1 MEKKRELLLRAAYW
15 AIIGGLIWLAA
26 GLAAAYLAPFLA
38 ALVLAALWERAV
50 AYLHRRLHLK
60 RSFLAAVL
68 TLLLTGGTV
77 AGACLL
83 LGALARQA
91 ASFLGELPLWL
102 GRLPVLTRRIRA
114 HLESFCSACG
124 AESTG
129 WPEAAADWLT
139 AQLSGWLA
147 ALSRRCLDRLTA
159 AAAHLP
165 GAALFCVTTALAVY
179 FTVSAYPAIRS
190 FLLRQV
196 PPSLRGKLRAVRQGA
211 LLSAG
216 RWLRSQLVLLALT
229 FGELL
234 LGLGLL
240 GIPYALLIAAVTAL
254 IDALPVFG
262 TGVVLLPWAAI
273 CLLTEDIPRGVG
285 LCALY
290 AAVTLVRSIA
300 TPRLLAAGSGT
311 SPLVS
316 LLAMYAGFRAW
327 GVWGM
332 VLFPLGAMLLCEL
345 QKSGAVKLW
354 K

>member
-1 MEKKRELLLRAAYW
+1 MKKRTKNLLCVF
-15 AIIGGLIWLAA
+15 LI
-26 GLAAAYLAPFLA
+26 
-38 ALVLAALWERAV
+38 V
-50 AYLHRRLHLK
+50 
-60 RSFLAAVL
+60 
-68 TLLLTGGTV
+68 
-77 AGACLL
+77 
-83 LGALARQA
+83 
-91 ASFLGELPLWL
+91 
-102 GRLPVLTRRIRA
+102 
-114 HLESFCSACG
+114 
-124 AESTG
+124 
-129 WPEAAADWLT
+129 
-139 AQLSGWLA
+139 
-147 ALSRRCLDRLTA
+147 
-159 AAAHLP
+159 
-165 GAALFCVTTALAVY
+165 
-179 FTVSAYPAIRS
+179 
-190 FLLRQV
+190 
-196 PPSLRGKLRAVRQGA
+196 
-211 LLSAG
+211 
-216 RWLRSQLVLLALT
+216 
-229 FGELL
+229 

-240 GIPYALLIAAVTAL
+240 GIPYTLLIAAVTAL